1 MKTSLKQ
8 SFETKWNSN
17 HCTLDSIIQQH
28 EISTQYDKTA
38 QINDNSLKTAVGL
51 FKEATNDFESE
62 NSSPS
67 ASLELPCF
75 LQPALSEDTSAR
87 APDLLPDSQNAIAA
101 DVVPRCK
108 R

>member
-8 SFETKWNSN
+8 SFETKWSSN

-28 EISTQYDKTA
+28 EEISTQYDKTA
-38 QINDNSLKTAVGL
+38 QINDNSLKTAVAL
-51 FKEATNDFESE
+51 FKEATNDF
-62 NSSPS
+62 
-67 ASLELPCF
+67 ELPCF